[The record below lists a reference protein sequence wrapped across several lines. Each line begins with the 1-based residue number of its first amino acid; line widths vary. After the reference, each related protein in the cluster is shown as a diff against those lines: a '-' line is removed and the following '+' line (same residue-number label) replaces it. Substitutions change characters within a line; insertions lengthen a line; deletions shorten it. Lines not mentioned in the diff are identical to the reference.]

1 MPRRAPNPYRPGFN
15 QAPARLVGRDAV
27 IAAATEAL
35 EIAALDG
42 RTPRPLLLVGPRGV
56 GKTVSLG
63 EIASLAGQEHG
74 WPTVAV
80 ELRPGTPFTPEL
92 VERLQAAATLL
103 GQATVEKSGRLSV
116 SGGKVTA
123 RVFGVGGEVHVRHAQ
138 DGPAAVPLDEAL
150 TAAAEAA
157 VACGGG
163 LVVTVDELQLAD
175 RAELANLAAVL
186 QQHVGDHWP
195 LVVAGAGLPS
205 LRERD
210 RSVTYLERGEWH
222 ELGLLDRADTV
233 EALTG
238 PAADAGR
245 PMDEE
250 AAKVLADA
258 SGGYPYAIQVLG
270 HHAWR
275 ASHGQGRIEGEHAR
289 AALAAAQRDLSA
301 GLYASRWNDASPKER
316 EYLAALA
323 RLPEGSGG
331 GDVAR
336 KLGEPTSKVSYL
348 RDRLIKKGT
357 LFPERGALRFLV
369 PGMAQWVREH
379 AEP

>member
-1 MPRRAPNPYRPGFN
+1 MPSRRPNPFRPGFN
-15 QAPARLVGRDAV
+15 QAPARLVGRDA
-27 IAAATEAL
+27 ILAAATEAL
-35 EIAALDG
+35 QVAALDG

-56 GKTVSLG
+56 GKTVLLG
-63 EIASLAGQEHG
+63 EIAALAGQEHG

-80 ELRPGTPFTPEL
+80 EVRPGAKFTPNL
-92 VERLQAAATLL
+92 VERLREATTLL
-103 GQATVEKSGRLSV
+103 GQATVEKGGRLSI

-123 RVFGVGGEVHVRHAQ
+123 RVLGVGGEVDVRRAP
-138 DGPAAVPLDEAL
+138 GEPPALPLDQAM

-157 VACGGG
+157 MRCGGG
-163 LVVTVDELQLAD
+163 LAITVDELQLAD

-222 ELGLLDRADTV
+222 ELGLLGPADTV

-238 PAADAGR
+238 PAAEAGR
-245 PMDEE
+245 PMDPE
-250 AAKVLADA
+250 AAQVLARA

-275 ASHGQGRIEGEHAR
+275 ASHGRAEIGPAHAR
-289 AALAAAQRDLSA
+289 AGLADAQQDLSA
-301 GLYASRWNDASPKER
+301 GLYASRWSDASPKER

-323 RLPEGSGG
+323 GLPEGSGG

-336 KLGEPTSKVSYL
+336 RLGKPTSKVSYL

-357 LFPERGALRFLV
+357 IFPERGALRFLV
-369 PGMAQWVREH
+369 PGMAEWIREQ
-379 AEP
+379 AGQ

>member
-1 MPRRAPNPYRPGFN
+1 M
-15 QAPARLVGRDAV
+15 
-27 IAAATEAL
+27 
-35 EIAALDG
+35 
-42 RTPRPLLLVGPRGV
+42 
-56 GKTVSLG
+56 
-63 EIASLAGQEHG
+63 
-74 WPTVAV
+74 
-80 ELRPGTPFTPEL
+80 
-92 VERLQAAATLL
+92 
-103 GQATVEKSGRLSV
+103 
-116 SGGKVTA
+116 
-123 RVFGVGGEVHVRHAQ
+123 
-138 DGPAAVPLDEAL
+138 

-157 VACGGG
+157 IGCGGG
-163 LVVTVDELQLAD
+163 LVITVDELQLAD
-175 RAELANLAAVL
+175 RAELANFAAVL

-222 ELGLLDRADTV
+222 ELGLLGRADTL

-238 PAADAGR
+238 PAAEAHR
-245 PMDEE
+245 PMDQE
-250 AAKVLADA
+250 AAQLLTEA

-275 ASHGQGRIEGEHAR
+275 ASHGHERIGPDHAR
-289 AALAAAQRDLSA
+289 AGLSAAQRDLSA
-301 GLYASRWNDASPKER
+301 GLYASRWNDASPRER

-336 KLGEPTSKVSYL
+336 ELGEPTSKVSYL

-369 PGMAQWVREH
+369 PGMAQWIRED
-379 AEP
+379 AER